1 MTTPTPS
8 LRRRVVVTVLGLFAL
23 LLVLVGV
30 LVDLA
35 VDAQLGRDLDAR
47 LADRVAAAERL
58 AASGTAAPQLV
69 PLLQGQDIR
78 VRVVAPDGTG
88 YGDPGLDTRRPGRSR
103 PATGRSPTA
112 RACPGRA
119 RGRRRSPARAADPA
133 RRDQHGG
140 HAGPCPTGRG

>member
-1 MTTPTPS
+1 VTTPTPS

-47 LADRVAAAERL
+47 LADRIAAAQRL
-58 AASGTAAPQLV
+58 AASGTAAPRLV

-88 YGDPGLDTRRPGRSR
+88 YGDPGLDTGGPDVPGPPPVDPRRPGPAPSR
-103 PATGRSPTA
+103 PGGGAAPPPAPPTPPDATSTVVT
-112 RACPGRA
+112 
-119 RGRRRSPARAADPA
+119 
-133 RRDQHGG
+133 
-140 HAGPCPTGRG
+140 GPCPTGRG